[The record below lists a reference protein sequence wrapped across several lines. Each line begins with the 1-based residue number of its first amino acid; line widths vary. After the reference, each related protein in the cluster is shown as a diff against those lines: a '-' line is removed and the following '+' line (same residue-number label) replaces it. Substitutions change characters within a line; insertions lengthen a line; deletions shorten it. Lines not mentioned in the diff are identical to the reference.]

1 MRPFSPEAF
10 ELASRAAPNRVGR
23 PRRAGKRLVTIVV
36 LSGALLLALATP
48 VVALG

>member
-1 MRPFSPEAF
+1 MRPFSPQAI
-10 ELASRAAPNRVGR
+10 ELATSTAAPSR

-36 LSGALLLALATP
+36 VSGALLLALATP

>member
-1 MRPFSPEAF
+1 MRPFTPEA
-10 ELASRAAPNRVGR
+10 LHIAAVPRQAGAR

>member
-1 MRPFSPEAF
+1 MRPFSPEALD
-10 ELASRAAPNRVGR
+10 LAVSSRPGGR

-36 LSGALLLALATP
+36 LSGALMLALATP